1 MNLVILLNLEKGSF
15 FMKRKQLSG
24 KHIGIVFGTFAPMH
38 VGHVD
43 LITKAKRANDNV
55 LVIVS
60 GSNTQEDRGTR
71 AGLSLNRRFRYVR
84 EVFYDDEL
92 VVVDKLDEAGMPA
105 YPEGWVPWVN
115 RVKELIAKNTDDPEK
130 ITFYVGEP
138 EYVTE
143 LNRYYPQAQVELI
156 ERSIINI
163 SATEIRDNPMEN
175 WRFITKPFRR
185 HFTHKVLVVGSASGG
200 KTTLVKLILGITSLN
215 EGDILVCGS
224 SILDMKN
231 LSKVRR
237 RNIGCVFQNF
247 NLISGF
253 TVKENILLPRYFFEN
268 GENNINEICNT
279 LGLTKEMLSKS
290 IDKISGGE
298 KQRVALA
305 RALINNPEILIADEP
320 TGNLDAANEQN
331 IIELL
336 KRINEEL
343 GITIITVT
351 HSDKVANSMQS
362 ICTVVDGKIEYV
374 RR

>member
-1 MNLVILLNLEKGSF
+1 MIKLVNVTKCFSDGSNVRYIFKNCNFEFKKGSTTAIVG
-15 FMKRKQLSG
+15 RSG
-24 KHIGIVFGTFAPMH
+24 
-38 VGHVD
+38 
-43 LITKAKRANDNV
+43 L
-55 LVIVS
+55 
-60 GSNTQEDRGTR
+60 
-71 AGLSLNRRFRYVR
+71 
-84 EVFYDDEL
+84 
-92 VVVDKLDEAGMPA
+92 
-105 YPEGWVPWVN
+105 
-115 RVKELIAKNTDDPEK
+115 
-130 ITFYVGEP
+130 
-138 EYVTE
+138 
-143 LNRYYPQAQVELI
+143 
-156 ERSIINI
+156 
-163 SATEIRDNPMEN
+163 
-175 WRFITKPFRR
+175 
-185 HFTHKVLVVGSASGG
+185 G

-224 SILDMKN
+224 SILDMRN

-253 TVKENILLPRYFFEN
+253 TVKENILLPRYYFEN

-279 LGLTKEMLSKS
+279 LGLSKEMLSKS

>member
-1 MNLVILLNLEKGSF
+1 MIKLVNVTKCFSDGSDVRYIFKNCNFEFKKGSTTAIVG
-15 FMKRKQLSG
+15 RSG
-24 KHIGIVFGTFAPMH
+24 
-38 VGHVD
+38 
-43 LITKAKRANDNV
+43 L
-55 LVIVS
+55 
-60 GSNTQEDRGTR
+60 
-71 AGLSLNRRFRYVR
+71 
-84 EVFYDDEL
+84 
-92 VVVDKLDEAGMPA
+92 
-105 YPEGWVPWVN
+105 
-115 RVKELIAKNTDDPEK
+115 
-130 ITFYVGEP
+130 
-138 EYVTE
+138 
-143 LNRYYPQAQVELI
+143 
-156 ERSIINI
+156 
-163 SATEIRDNPMEN
+163 
-175 WRFITKPFRR
+175 
-185 HFTHKVLVVGSASGG
+185 G

-279 LGLTKEMLSKS
+279 LGLSKEMLSKS

-320 TGNLDAANEQN
+320 TGNLDATNEQN

>member
-1 MNLVILLNLEKGSF
+1 MIKLVNVTKCFSDGSNVRYIFKNCNFEFKKGSTTAIIG
-15 FMKRKQLSG
+15 RSG
-24 KHIGIVFGTFAPMH
+24 
-38 VGHVD
+38 
-43 LITKAKRANDNV
+43 L
-55 LVIVS
+55 
-60 GSNTQEDRGTR
+60 
-71 AGLSLNRRFRYVR
+71 
-84 EVFYDDEL
+84 
-92 VVVDKLDEAGMPA
+92 
-105 YPEGWVPWVN
+105 
-115 RVKELIAKNTDDPEK
+115 
-130 ITFYVGEP
+130 
-138 EYVTE
+138 
-143 LNRYYPQAQVELI
+143 
-156 ERSIINI
+156 
-163 SATEIRDNPMEN
+163 
-175 WRFITKPFRR
+175 
-185 HFTHKVLVVGSASGG
+185 G

-279 LGLTKEMLSKS
+279 LGLSKEMLSKS

-320 TGNLDAANEQN
+320 TGNLDADNEQN

>member
-1 MNLVILLNLEKGSF
+1 MIKLVNVTKCFSDGSNVRYIFKNCNFEFKKGSTTAIVG
-15 FMKRKQLSG
+15 RSG
-24 KHIGIVFGTFAPMH
+24 
-38 VGHVD
+38 
-43 LITKAKRANDNV
+43 L
-55 LVIVS
+55 
-60 GSNTQEDRGTR
+60 
-71 AGLSLNRRFRYVR
+71 
-84 EVFYDDEL
+84 
-92 VVVDKLDEAGMPA
+92 
-105 YPEGWVPWVN
+105 
-115 RVKELIAKNTDDPEK
+115 
-130 ITFYVGEP
+130 
-138 EYVTE
+138 
-143 LNRYYPQAQVELI
+143 
-156 ERSIINI
+156 
-163 SATEIRDNPMEN
+163 
-175 WRFITKPFRR
+175 
-185 HFTHKVLVVGSASGG
+185 G
-200 KTTLVKLILGITSLN
+200 KTTLVKLLLGITSLN

-279 LGLTKEMLSKS
+279 LGLSKEMLSKS

>member
-1 MNLVILLNLEKGSF
+1 MIKLVNVTKCFSDGSNVRYIFKNCNFEFKKGSTTAIVG
-15 FMKRKQLSG
+15 RSG
-24 KHIGIVFGTFAPMH
+24 
-38 VGHVD
+38 
-43 LITKAKRANDNV
+43 L
-55 LVIVS
+55 
-60 GSNTQEDRGTR
+60 
-71 AGLSLNRRFRYVR
+71 
-84 EVFYDDEL
+84 
-92 VVVDKLDEAGMPA
+92 
-105 YPEGWVPWVN
+105 
-115 RVKELIAKNTDDPEK
+115 
-130 ITFYVGEP
+130 
-138 EYVTE
+138 
-143 LNRYYPQAQVELI
+143 
-156 ERSIINI
+156 
-163 SATEIRDNPMEN
+163 
-175 WRFITKPFRR
+175 
-185 HFTHKVLVVGSASGG
+185 G

-279 LGLTKEMLSKS
+279 LGLSKEMLSKS
-290 IDKISGGE
+290 IDLISGGE
-298 KQRVALA
+298 KQRVALP

>member
-1 MNLVILLNLEKGSF
+1 MIKLVNVTKCFSDGSNVRYIFKNCNFEFKKGSTTAIVD
-15 FMKRKQLSG
+15 RSG
-24 KHIGIVFGTFAPMH
+24 
-38 VGHVD
+38 
-43 LITKAKRANDNV
+43 L
-55 LVIVS
+55 
-60 GSNTQEDRGTR
+60 
-71 AGLSLNRRFRYVR
+71 
-84 EVFYDDEL
+84 
-92 VVVDKLDEAGMPA
+92 
-105 YPEGWVPWVN
+105 
-115 RVKELIAKNTDDPEK
+115 
-130 ITFYVGEP
+130 
-138 EYVTE
+138 
-143 LNRYYPQAQVELI
+143 
-156 ERSIINI
+156 
-163 SATEIRDNPMEN
+163 
-175 WRFITKPFRR
+175 
-185 HFTHKVLVVGSASGG
+185 G

-279 LGLTKEMLSKS
+279 LGLSKEMLSKS

>member
-1 MNLVILLNLEKGSF
+1 MIKLVNVTKCFSDGSDVRYIFKNCNFEFKKGSTTAIVG
-15 FMKRKQLSG
+15 RSG
-24 KHIGIVFGTFAPMH
+24 
-38 VGHVD
+38 
-43 LITKAKRANDNV
+43 L
-55 LVIVS
+55 
-60 GSNTQEDRGTR
+60 
-71 AGLSLNRRFRYVR
+71 
-84 EVFYDDEL
+84 
-92 VVVDKLDEAGMPA
+92 
-105 YPEGWVPWVN
+105 
-115 RVKELIAKNTDDPEK
+115 
-130 ITFYVGEP
+130 
-138 EYVTE
+138 
-143 LNRYYPQAQVELI
+143 
-156 ERSIINI
+156 
-163 SATEIRDNPMEN
+163 
-175 WRFITKPFRR
+175 
-185 HFTHKVLVVGSASGG
+185 G
-200 KTTLVKLILGITSLN
+200 KTTLVKVILGITSLN

-279 LGLTKEMLSKS
+279 LGLSKEILSKS

-351 HSDKVANSMQS
+351 HSDKVASSMQS

>member
-1 MNLVILLNLEKGSF
+1 MWNEGEVMIKLVNVTKCFSDGSNVRYIFKNCNFEFKKGSTTAIVG
-15 FMKRKQLSG
+15 RSG
-24 KHIGIVFGTFAPMH
+24 
-38 VGHVD
+38 
-43 LITKAKRANDNV
+43 L
-55 LVIVS
+55 
-60 GSNTQEDRGTR
+60 
-71 AGLSLNRRFRYVR
+71 
-84 EVFYDDEL
+84 
-92 VVVDKLDEAGMPA
+92 
-105 YPEGWVPWVN
+105 
-115 RVKELIAKNTDDPEK
+115 
-130 ITFYVGEP
+130 
-138 EYVTE
+138 
-143 LNRYYPQAQVELI
+143 
-156 ERSIINI
+156 
-163 SATEIRDNPMEN
+163 
-175 WRFITKPFRR
+175 
-185 HFTHKVLVVGSASGG
+185 G

-279 LGLTKEMLSKS
+279 LGLSKEILSKS

-351 HSDKVANSMQS
+351 HSDKVASSMQS

>member
-1 MNLVILLNLEKGSF
+1 MIKLVNVTKCFSDGSNVRYIFKNCNFEFKKGSTTAIVG
-15 FMKRKQLSG
+15 RSG
-24 KHIGIVFGTFAPMH
+24 
-38 VGHVD
+38 
-43 LITKAKRANDNV
+43 L
-55 LVIVS
+55 
-60 GSNTQEDRGTR
+60 
-71 AGLSLNRRFRYVR
+71 
-84 EVFYDDEL
+84 
-92 VVVDKLDEAGMPA
+92 
-105 YPEGWVPWVN
+105 
-115 RVKELIAKNTDDPEK
+115 
-130 ITFYVGEP
+130 
-138 EYVTE
+138 
-143 LNRYYPQAQVELI
+143 
-156 ERSIINI
+156 
-163 SATEIRDNPMEN
+163 
-175 WRFITKPFRR
+175 
-185 HFTHKVLVVGSASGG
+185 G

-279 LGLTKEMLSKS
+279 LGLSKEMLSKS
-290 IDKISGGE
+290 IDKISGGG

>member
-1 MNLVILLNLEKGSF
+1 MIKLVNVTKCFSDGSNVRYIFKNCNFEFKKGSTTAIVG
-15 FMKRKQLSG
+15 RSG
-24 KHIGIVFGTFAPMH
+24 
-38 VGHVD
+38 
-43 LITKAKRANDNV
+43 L
-55 LVIVS
+55 
-60 GSNTQEDRGTR
+60 
-71 AGLSLNRRFRYVR
+71 
-84 EVFYDDEL
+84 
-92 VVVDKLDEAGMPA
+92 
-105 YPEGWVPWVN
+105 
-115 RVKELIAKNTDDPEK
+115 
-130 ITFYVGEP
+130 
-138 EYVTE
+138 
-143 LNRYYPQAQVELI
+143 
-156 ERSIINI
+156 
-163 SATEIRDNPMEN
+163 
-175 WRFITKPFRR
+175 
-185 HFTHKVLVVGSASGG
+185 G

-224 SILDMKN
+224 SILEMKN

-279 LGLTKEMLSKS
+279 LGLSKEMLSKS

-343 GITIITVT
+343 GITIIIVT

>member
-1 MNLVILLNLEKGSF
+1 MIKLVNVTKCFSDGSNVRYIFKNCNFEFKKGSTTAIVG
-15 FMKRKQLSG
+15 RSG
-24 KHIGIVFGTFAPMH
+24 
-38 VGHVD
+38 
-43 LITKAKRANDNV
+43 L
-55 LVIVS
+55 
-60 GSNTQEDRGTR
+60 
-71 AGLSLNRRFRYVR
+71 
-84 EVFYDDEL
+84 
-92 VVVDKLDEAGMPA
+92 
-105 YPEGWVPWVN
+105 
-115 RVKELIAKNTDDPEK
+115 
-130 ITFYVGEP
+130 
-138 EYVTE
+138 
-143 LNRYYPQAQVELI
+143 
-156 ERSIINI
+156 
-163 SATEIRDNPMEN
+163 
-175 WRFITKPFRR
+175 
-185 HFTHKVLVVGSASGG
+185 G

-279 LGLTKEMLSKS
+279 LGLSKEMLSKS

-343 GITIITVT
+343 DITIIIVT

>member
-1 MNLVILLNLEKGSF
+1 MIKLVNVTKCFSDGSNVRYIFKNCNFEFKKGSTTAIVG
-15 FMKRKQLSG
+15 RSG
-24 KHIGIVFGTFAPMH
+24 
-38 VGHVD
+38 
-43 LITKAKRANDNV
+43 L
-55 LVIVS
+55 
-60 GSNTQEDRGTR
+60 
-71 AGLSLNRRFRYVR
+71 
-84 EVFYDDEL
+84 
-92 VVVDKLDEAGMPA
+92 
-105 YPEGWVPWVN
+105 
-115 RVKELIAKNTDDPEK
+115 
-130 ITFYVGEP
+130 
-138 EYVTE
+138 
-143 LNRYYPQAQVELI
+143 
-156 ERSIINI
+156 
-163 SATEIRDNPMEN
+163 
-175 WRFITKPFRR
+175 
-185 HFTHKVLVVGSASGG
+185 G

-279 LGLTKEMLSKS
+279 LGLSKEMLSKS
-290 IDKISGGE
+290 IDRISGGE

>member
-1 MNLVILLNLEKGSF
+1 MIKLVNVTKCFSDGSNVRYIFKNCNFEFKKGSTTAIVG
-15 FMKRKQLSG
+15 RSG
-24 KHIGIVFGTFAPMH
+24 
-38 VGHVD
+38 
-43 LITKAKRANDNV
+43 L
-55 LVIVS
+55 
-60 GSNTQEDRGTR
+60 
-71 AGLSLNRRFRYVR
+71 
-84 EVFYDDEL
+84 
-92 VVVDKLDEAGMPA
+92 
-105 YPEGWVPWVN
+105 
-115 RVKELIAKNTDDPEK
+115 
-130 ITFYVGEP
+130 
-138 EYVTE
+138 
-143 LNRYYPQAQVELI
+143 
-156 ERSIINI
+156 
-163 SATEIRDNPMEN
+163 
-175 WRFITKPFRR
+175 
-185 HFTHKVLVVGSASGG
+185 G

-224 SILDMKN
+224 SILDMEN

-279 LGLTKEMLSKS
+279 LGLSKEMLSKS

>member
-1 MNLVILLNLEKGSF
+1 MIKLVNVTKCFSDGSNVRYIFKNCNFEFKKGSTTAIVG
-15 FMKRKQLSG
+15 RSG
-24 KHIGIVFGTFAPMH
+24 
-38 VGHVD
+38 
-43 LITKAKRANDNV
+43 L
-55 LVIVS
+55 
-60 GSNTQEDRGTR
+60 
-71 AGLSLNRRFRYVR
+71 
-84 EVFYDDEL
+84 
-92 VVVDKLDEAGMPA
+92 
-105 YPEGWVPWVN
+105 
-115 RVKELIAKNTDDPEK
+115 
-130 ITFYVGEP
+130 
-138 EYVTE
+138 
-143 LNRYYPQAQVELI
+143 
-156 ERSIINI
+156 
-163 SATEIRDNPMEN
+163 
-175 WRFITKPFRR
+175 
-185 HFTHKVLVVGSASGG
+185 G

-215 EGDILVCGS
+215 EGAILVCGS

-279 LGLTKEMLSKS
+279 LGLSKEMLSKS

-362 ICTVVDGKIEYV
+362 ICTVVDGRIEYV

>member
-1 MNLVILLNLEKGSF
+1 MIKLVNVTKCFSDGSNVRYIFKNCNFEFKKGSTTAIIG
-15 FMKRKQLSG
+15 RSG
-24 KHIGIVFGTFAPMH
+24 
-38 VGHVD
+38 
-43 LITKAKRANDNV
+43 L
-55 LVIVS
+55 
-60 GSNTQEDRGTR
+60 
-71 AGLSLNRRFRYVR
+71 
-84 EVFYDDEL
+84 
-92 VVVDKLDEAGMPA
+92 
-105 YPEGWVPWVN
+105 
-115 RVKELIAKNTDDPEK
+115 
-130 ITFYVGEP
+130 
-138 EYVTE
+138 
-143 LNRYYPQAQVELI
+143 
-156 ERSIINI
+156 
-163 SATEIRDNPMEN
+163 
-175 WRFITKPFRR
+175 
-185 HFTHKVLVVGSASGG
+185 G

-279 LGLTKEMLSKS
+279 LGLSKEILSKS

-298 KQRVALA
+298 NQRVALA

-320 TGNLDAANEQN
+320 TGNLDADNEQN

>member
-1 MNLVILLNLEKGSF
+1 MIKLVNVTKCFSDGSDVRYIFKNCNFEFKKGSTTAIVG
-15 FMKRKQLSG
+15 RSG
-24 KHIGIVFGTFAPMH
+24 
-38 VGHVD
+38 
-43 LITKAKRANDNV
+43 L
-55 LVIVS
+55 
-60 GSNTQEDRGTR
+60 
-71 AGLSLNRRFRYVR
+71 
-84 EVFYDDEL
+84 
-92 VVVDKLDEAGMPA
+92 
-105 YPEGWVPWVN
+105 
-115 RVKELIAKNTDDPEK
+115 
-130 ITFYVGEP
+130 
-138 EYVTE
+138 
-143 LNRYYPQAQVELI
+143 
-156 ERSIINI
+156 
-163 SATEIRDNPMEN
+163 
-175 WRFITKPFRR
+175 
-185 HFTHKVLVVGSASGG
+185 G

-279 LGLTKEMLSKS
+279 LCLSKEMLSKS

-343 GITIITVT
+343 GITIIIVT

>member
-1 MNLVILLNLEKGSF
+1 MIKLVNVTKCFSDGSNVRYIFKNCTFEFKKGSTTAIVG
-15 FMKRKQLSG
+15 RSG
-24 KHIGIVFGTFAPMH
+24 
-38 VGHVD
+38 
-43 LITKAKRANDNV
+43 L
-55 LVIVS
+55 
-60 GSNTQEDRGTR
+60 
-71 AGLSLNRRFRYVR
+71 
-84 EVFYDDEL
+84 
-92 VVVDKLDEAGMPA
+92 
-105 YPEGWVPWVN
+105 
-115 RVKELIAKNTDDPEK
+115 
-130 ITFYVGEP
+130 
-138 EYVTE
+138 
-143 LNRYYPQAQVELI
+143 
-156 ERSIINI
+156 
-163 SATEIRDNPMEN
+163 
-175 WRFITKPFRR
+175 
-185 HFTHKVLVVGSASGG
+185 G
-200 KTTLVKLILGITSLN
+200 KTTLVKVILGITSLN

-279 LGLTKEMLSKS
+279 LGLSKEMLSKS

-351 HSDKVANSMQS
+351 HSDKVASSMQS

>member
-1 MNLVILLNLEKGSF
+1 MIKLVNVTKCFSDGSNVRYIFKNCNFEFKKGSTTAIVG
-15 FMKRKQLSG
+15 RSG
-24 KHIGIVFGTFAPMH
+24 
-38 VGHVD
+38 
-43 LITKAKRANDNV
+43 L
-55 LVIVS
+55 
-60 GSNTQEDRGTR
+60 
-71 AGLSLNRRFRYVR
+71 
-84 EVFYDDEL
+84 
-92 VVVDKLDEAGMPA
+92 
-105 YPEGWVPWVN
+105 
-115 RVKELIAKNTDDPEK
+115 
-130 ITFYVGEP
+130 
-138 EYVTE
+138 
-143 LNRYYPQAQVELI
+143 
-156 ERSIINI
+156 
-163 SATEIRDNPMEN
+163 
-175 WRFITKPFRR
+175 
-185 HFTHKVLVVGSASGG
+185 G

-279 LGLTKEMLSKS
+279 LGLSKEMLSKS

-305 RALINNPEILIADEP
+305 RAIINNPEILIADEP

-351 HSDKVANSMQS
+351 HSNKVANSMQS

>member
-1 MNLVILLNLEKGSF
+1 MIKLVNVTKCFSDGSNVRYIFKNCKFEFKKGSTTAIIG
-15 FMKRKQLSG
+15 RSG
-24 KHIGIVFGTFAPMH
+24 
-38 VGHVD
+38 
-43 LITKAKRANDNV
+43 L
-55 LVIVS
+55 
-60 GSNTQEDRGTR
+60 
-71 AGLSLNRRFRYVR
+71 
-84 EVFYDDEL
+84 
-92 VVVDKLDEAGMPA
+92 
-105 YPEGWVPWVN
+105 
-115 RVKELIAKNTDDPEK
+115 
-130 ITFYVGEP
+130 
-138 EYVTE
+138 
-143 LNRYYPQAQVELI
+143 
-156 ERSIINI
+156 
-163 SATEIRDNPMEN
+163 
-175 WRFITKPFRR
+175 
-185 HFTHKVLVVGSASGG
+185 G

-279 LGLTKEMLSKS
+279 LGLSKEMLSKS

>member
-1 MNLVILLNLEKGSF
+1 MIKLVNVTKCFSDGSNVRYIFKNCNFEFKKGSTTAIVG
-15 FMKRKQLSG
+15 RSG
-24 KHIGIVFGTFAPMH
+24 
-38 VGHVD
+38 
-43 LITKAKRANDNV
+43 L
-55 LVIVS
+55 
-60 GSNTQEDRGTR
+60 
-71 AGLSLNRRFRYVR
+71 
-84 EVFYDDEL
+84 
-92 VVVDKLDEAGMPA
+92 
-105 YPEGWVPWVN
+105 
-115 RVKELIAKNTDDPEK
+115 
-130 ITFYVGEP
+130 
-138 EYVTE
+138 
-143 LNRYYPQAQVELI
+143 
-156 ERSIINI
+156 
-163 SATEIRDNPMEN
+163 
-175 WRFITKPFRR
+175 
-185 HFTHKVLVVGSASGG
+185 G

-279 LGLTKEMLSKS
+279 LGLSKEILSKS

-351 HSDKVANSMQS
+351 HSDKVVNSMQS

>member
-1 MNLVILLNLEKGSF
+1 MWNEGEIMIKLVNVTKCFSDGSNVRYIFKNCNFEFKKGSTTAIVG
-15 FMKRKQLSG
+15 RSG
-24 KHIGIVFGTFAPMH
+24 
-38 VGHVD
+38 
-43 LITKAKRANDNV
+43 L
-55 LVIVS
+55 
-60 GSNTQEDRGTR
+60 
-71 AGLSLNRRFRYVR
+71 
-84 EVFYDDEL
+84 
-92 VVVDKLDEAGMPA
+92 
-105 YPEGWVPWVN
+105 
-115 RVKELIAKNTDDPEK
+115 
-130 ITFYVGEP
+130 
-138 EYVTE
+138 
-143 LNRYYPQAQVELI
+143 
-156 ERSIINI
+156 
-163 SATEIRDNPMEN
+163 
-175 WRFITKPFRR
+175 
-185 HFTHKVLVVGSASGG
+185 G

-279 LGLTKEMLSKS
+279 LGISKEMLSKS

-320 TGNLDAANEQN
+320 TGNLDADNEQN

>member
-1 MNLVILLNLEKGSF
+1 MIKLVNVTKYFSDGSNVRYIFKNCNFEFKKGSTTAIIG
-15 FMKRKQLSG
+15 RSG
-24 KHIGIVFGTFAPMH
+24 
-38 VGHVD
+38 
-43 LITKAKRANDNV
+43 L
-55 LVIVS
+55 
-60 GSNTQEDRGTR
+60 
-71 AGLSLNRRFRYVR
+71 
-84 EVFYDDEL
+84 
-92 VVVDKLDEAGMPA
+92 
-105 YPEGWVPWVN
+105 
-115 RVKELIAKNTDDPEK
+115 
-130 ITFYVGEP
+130 
-138 EYVTE
+138 
-143 LNRYYPQAQVELI
+143 
-156 ERSIINI
+156 
-163 SATEIRDNPMEN
+163 
-175 WRFITKPFRR
+175 
-185 HFTHKVLVVGSASGG
+185 G

-279 LGLTKEMLSKS
+279 LGLSKEMLSKS

>member
-1 MNLVILLNLEKGSF
+1 MIKLVNVTKCFSDGSNVRYIFKNCNFEFKKGSTTAIVG
-15 FMKRKQLSG
+15 RSG
-24 KHIGIVFGTFAPMH
+24 
-38 VGHVD
+38 
-43 LITKAKRANDNV
+43 L
-55 LVIVS
+55 
-60 GSNTQEDRGTR
+60 
-71 AGLSLNRRFRYVR
+71 
-84 EVFYDDEL
+84 
-92 VVVDKLDEAGMPA
+92 
-105 YPEGWVPWVN
+105 
-115 RVKELIAKNTDDPEK
+115 
-130 ITFYVGEP
+130 
-138 EYVTE
+138 
-143 LNRYYPQAQVELI
+143 
-156 ERSIINI
+156 
-163 SATEIRDNPMEN
+163 
-175 WRFITKPFRR
+175 
-185 HFTHKVLVVGSASGG
+185 G

-279 LGLTKEMLSKS
+279 LGLSKEMLSKS

-336 KRINEEL
+336 KRINEVL

>member
-1 MNLVILLNLEKGSF
+1 MIKLVNVTKCFSDGSNVRYIFKNCNFEFKKGSTTAIVG
-15 FMKRKQLSG
+15 RSG
-24 KHIGIVFGTFAPMH
+24 
-38 VGHVD
+38 
-43 LITKAKRANDNV
+43 L
-55 LVIVS
+55 
-60 GSNTQEDRGTR
+60 
-71 AGLSLNRRFRYVR
+71 
-84 EVFYDDEL
+84 
-92 VVVDKLDEAGMPA
+92 
-105 YPEGWVPWVN
+105 
-115 RVKELIAKNTDDPEK
+115 
-130 ITFYVGEP
+130 
-138 EYVTE
+138 
-143 LNRYYPQAQVELI
+143 
-156 ERSIINI
+156 
-163 SATEIRDNPMEN
+163 
-175 WRFITKPFRR
+175 
-185 HFTHKVLVVGSASGG
+185 G

-224 SILDMKN
+224 SVLDMKN

-279 LGLTKEMLSKS
+279 LGLSKEMLSKS

-320 TGNLDAANEQN
+320 TGNLDADNEQN

-351 HSDKVANSMQS
+351 HSDRVANSMQS

>member
-1 MNLVILLNLEKGSF
+1 MIKLVNVTKCFSDGSNVRYIFKNCNFEFKKGSTTAIIG
-15 FMKRKQLSG
+15 RSG
-24 KHIGIVFGTFAPMH
+24 
-38 VGHVD
+38 
-43 LITKAKRANDNV
+43 L
-55 LVIVS
+55 
-60 GSNTQEDRGTR
+60 
-71 AGLSLNRRFRYVR
+71 
-84 EVFYDDEL
+84 
-92 VVVDKLDEAGMPA
+92 
-105 YPEGWVPWVN
+105 
-115 RVKELIAKNTDDPEK
+115 
-130 ITFYVGEP
+130 
-138 EYVTE
+138 
-143 LNRYYPQAQVELI
+143 
-156 ERSIINI
+156 
-163 SATEIRDNPMEN
+163 
-175 WRFITKPFRR
+175 
-185 HFTHKVLVVGSASGG
+185 G

-279 LGLTKEMLSKS
+279 LGLSKEILSKS

-298 KQRVALA
+298 KQRVSLA

-351 HSDKVANSMQS
+351 HSDKVANSMQT

>member
-1 MNLVILLNLEKGSF
+1 LWNEGEVMIKLVNVTKCFSDGSNVRYIFKNCNFEFKKGSTTAIVG
-15 FMKRKQLSG
+15 RSG
-24 KHIGIVFGTFAPMH
+24 
-38 VGHVD
+38 
-43 LITKAKRANDNV
+43 L
-55 LVIVS
+55 
-60 GSNTQEDRGTR
+60 
-71 AGLSLNRRFRYVR
+71 
-84 EVFYDDEL
+84 
-92 VVVDKLDEAGMPA
+92 
-105 YPEGWVPWVN
+105 
-115 RVKELIAKNTDDPEK
+115 
-130 ITFYVGEP
+130 
-138 EYVTE
+138 
-143 LNRYYPQAQVELI
+143 
-156 ERSIINI
+156 
-163 SATEIRDNPMEN
+163 
-175 WRFITKPFRR
+175 
-185 HFTHKVLVVGSASGG
+185 G

-279 LGLTKEMLSKS
+279 LGLSKEMLSKS

-343 GITIITVT
+343 GITIIIVT

>member
-1 MNLVILLNLEKGSF
+1 MIKLVNVTKCFSDGSNVRYIFKNCNFEFKKGSTTAIVG
-15 FMKRKQLSG
+15 RSG
-24 KHIGIVFGTFAPMH
+24 
-38 VGHVD
+38 
-43 LITKAKRANDNV
+43 L
-55 LVIVS
+55 
-60 GSNTQEDRGTR
+60 
-71 AGLSLNRRFRYVR
+71 
-84 EVFYDDEL
+84 
-92 VVVDKLDEAGMPA
+92 
-105 YPEGWVPWVN
+105 
-115 RVKELIAKNTDDPEK
+115 
-130 ITFYVGEP
+130 
-138 EYVTE
+138 
-143 LNRYYPQAQVELI
+143 
-156 ERSIINI
+156 
-163 SATEIRDNPMEN
+163 
-175 WRFITKPFRR
+175 
-185 HFTHKVLVVGSASGG
+185 G

-279 LGLTKEMLSKS
+279 LGLSKEILSKS

-320 TGNLDAANEQN
+320 TGNLDADNEQN

>member
-1 MNLVILLNLEKGSF
+1 MIKLVNVTKCFSDGSNVRYIFKNCNFEFKKGSTTAIVG
-15 FMKRKQLSG
+15 RSG
-24 KHIGIVFGTFAPMH
+24 
-38 VGHVD
+38 
-43 LITKAKRANDNV
+43 L
-55 LVIVS
+55 
-60 GSNTQEDRGTR
+60 
-71 AGLSLNRRFRYVR
+71 
-84 EVFYDDEL
+84 
-92 VVVDKLDEAGMPA
+92 
-105 YPEGWVPWVN
+105 
-115 RVKELIAKNTDDPEK
+115 
-130 ITFYVGEP
+130 
-138 EYVTE
+138 
-143 LNRYYPQAQVELI
+143 
-156 ERSIINI
+156 
-163 SATEIRDNPMEN
+163 
-175 WRFITKPFRR
+175 
-185 HFTHKVLVVGSASGG
+185 G

-224 SILDMKN
+224 SILDMKD

-279 LGLTKEMLSKS
+279 LGLSKEMLSKS

>member
-1 MNLVILLNLEKGSF
+1 MIKLVNVTKCFSDGSNVRYIFKNCNFEFKKGSTTAIVG
-15 FMKRKQLSG
+15 RSG
-24 KHIGIVFGTFAPMH
+24 
-38 VGHVD
+38 
-43 LITKAKRANDNV
+43 L
-55 LVIVS
+55 
-60 GSNTQEDRGTR
+60 
-71 AGLSLNRRFRYVR
+71 
-84 EVFYDDEL
+84 
-92 VVVDKLDEAGMPA
+92 
-105 YPEGWVPWVN
+105 
-115 RVKELIAKNTDDPEK
+115 
-130 ITFYVGEP
+130 
-138 EYVTE
+138 
-143 LNRYYPQAQVELI
+143 
-156 ERSIINI
+156 
-163 SATEIRDNPMEN
+163 
-175 WRFITKPFRR
+175 
-185 HFTHKVLVVGSASGG
+185 G

-279 LGLTKEMLSKS
+279 LGLSKEMLSKS

-343 GITIITVT
+343 GITIIIVT
-351 HSDKVANSMQS
+351 HSDKVVNSMQS

>member
-1 MNLVILLNLEKGSF
+1 MWNEGEIMIKLVNVTKCFSDGSNVRYIFKNCNFEFKKGSTTAIVG
-15 FMKRKQLSG
+15 RSG
-24 KHIGIVFGTFAPMH
+24 
-38 VGHVD
+38 
-43 LITKAKRANDNV
+43 L
-55 LVIVS
+55 
-60 GSNTQEDRGTR
+60 
-71 AGLSLNRRFRYVR
+71 
-84 EVFYDDEL
+84 
-92 VVVDKLDEAGMPA
+92 
-105 YPEGWVPWVN
+105 
-115 RVKELIAKNTDDPEK
+115 
-130 ITFYVGEP
+130 
-138 EYVTE
+138 
-143 LNRYYPQAQVELI
+143 
-156 ERSIINI
+156 
-163 SATEIRDNPMEN
+163 
-175 WRFITKPFRR
+175 
-185 HFTHKVLVVGSASGG
+185 G

-279 LGLTKEMLSKS
+279 LGLSKEMLSKS

-351 HSDKVANSMQS
+351 HSNKVANSMQS

>member
-1 MNLVILLNLEKGSF
+1 MIKLVNVTKCFSDGSNVRYIFKNCNFEFKKGSTTAIVG
-15 FMKRKQLSG
+15 RSG
-24 KHIGIVFGTFAPMH
+24 
-38 VGHVD
+38 
-43 LITKAKRANDNV
+43 L
-55 LVIVS
+55 
-60 GSNTQEDRGTR
+60 
-71 AGLSLNRRFRYVR
+71 
-84 EVFYDDEL
+84 
-92 VVVDKLDEAGMPA
+92 
-105 YPEGWVPWVN
+105 
-115 RVKELIAKNTDDPEK
+115 
-130 ITFYVGEP
+130 
-138 EYVTE
+138 
-143 LNRYYPQAQVELI
+143 
-156 ERSIINI
+156 
-163 SATEIRDNPMEN
+163 
-175 WRFITKPFRR
+175 
-185 HFTHKVLVVGSASGG
+185 G

-224 SILDMKN
+224 STLDMKN

-279 LGLTKEMLSKS
+279 LGLSKEMLSKS

-343 GITIITVT
+343 GITIIIVT

>member
-1 MNLVILLNLEKGSF
+1 MIKLVNVTKCFSDGSNVRYIFKNCNFEFKKGSTTAIVG
-15 FMKRKQLSG
+15 RSG
-24 KHIGIVFGTFAPMH
+24 
-38 VGHVD
+38 
-43 LITKAKRANDNV
+43 L
-55 LVIVS
+55 
-60 GSNTQEDRGTR
+60 
-71 AGLSLNRRFRYVR
+71 
-84 EVFYDDEL
+84 
-92 VVVDKLDEAGMPA
+92 
-105 YPEGWVPWVN
+105 
-115 RVKELIAKNTDDPEK
+115 
-130 ITFYVGEP
+130 
-138 EYVTE
+138 
-143 LNRYYPQAQVELI
+143 
-156 ERSIINI
+156 
-163 SATEIRDNPMEN
+163 
-175 WRFITKPFRR
+175 
-185 HFTHKVLVVGSASGG
+185 G

-237 RNIGCVFQNF
+237 RNIGGVFQNF

-279 LGLTKEMLSKS
+279 LGLSKEMLSKS

>member
-1 MNLVILLNLEKGSF
+1 MIKLVNVTKCFSDGSDVRYIFKNCNFEFKKGSTTAIVG
-15 FMKRKQLSG
+15 RSG
-24 KHIGIVFGTFAPMH
+24 
-38 VGHVD
+38 
-43 LITKAKRANDNV
+43 L
-55 LVIVS
+55 
-60 GSNTQEDRGTR
+60 
-71 AGLSLNRRFRYVR
+71 
-84 EVFYDDEL
+84 
-92 VVVDKLDEAGMPA
+92 
-105 YPEGWVPWVN
+105 
-115 RVKELIAKNTDDPEK
+115 
-130 ITFYVGEP
+130 
-138 EYVTE
+138 
-143 LNRYYPQAQVELI
+143 
-156 ERSIINI
+156 
-163 SATEIRDNPMEN
+163 
-175 WRFITKPFRR
+175 
-185 HFTHKVLVVGSASGG
+185 G

-224 SILDMKN
+224 SVLDMKN

-279 LGLTKEMLSKS
+279 LGLSKEMLSKS

>member
-1 MNLVILLNLEKGSF
+1 MIKLVNVTKCFSDGSNVRYIFKNCNFEFKKGSTTAIVG
-15 FMKRKQLSG
+15 RSG
-24 KHIGIVFGTFAPMH
+24 
-38 VGHVD
+38 
-43 LITKAKRANDNV
+43 L
-55 LVIVS
+55 
-60 GSNTQEDRGTR
+60 
-71 AGLSLNRRFRYVR
+71 
-84 EVFYDDEL
+84 
-92 VVVDKLDEAGMPA
+92 
-105 YPEGWVPWVN
+105 
-115 RVKELIAKNTDDPEK
+115 
-130 ITFYVGEP
+130 
-138 EYVTE
+138 
-143 LNRYYPQAQVELI
+143 
-156 ERSIINI
+156 
-163 SATEIRDNPMEN
+163 
-175 WRFITKPFRR
+175 
-185 HFTHKVLVVGSASGG
+185 G

-279 LGLTKEMLSKS
+279 LGLSKEILSKS

-320 TGNLDAANEQN
+320 TGNLVADNEQN

>member
-1 MNLVILLNLEKGSF
+1 MTKLVNVTKCFSDGSNVRYIFKNCNFEFKKGSTTAIVG
-15 FMKRKQLSG
+15 RSG
-24 KHIGIVFGTFAPMH
+24 
-38 VGHVD
+38 
-43 LITKAKRANDNV
+43 L
-55 LVIVS
+55 
-60 GSNTQEDRGTR
+60 
-71 AGLSLNRRFRYVR
+71 
-84 EVFYDDEL
+84 
-92 VVVDKLDEAGMPA
+92 
-105 YPEGWVPWVN
+105 
-115 RVKELIAKNTDDPEK
+115 
-130 ITFYVGEP
+130 
-138 EYVTE
+138 
-143 LNRYYPQAQVELI
+143 
-156 ERSIINI
+156 
-163 SATEIRDNPMEN
+163 
-175 WRFITKPFRR
+175 
-185 HFTHKVLVVGSASGG
+185 G

-279 LGLTKEMLSKS
+279 LGLSKEMLSKS

-298 KQRVALA
+298 KQSVALA

>member
-1 MNLVILLNLEKGSF
+1 MIKLVNVTKCFSDGSNVRYIFKNCNFEFKKGSTTAIVG
-15 FMKRKQLSG
+15 RSG
-24 KHIGIVFGTFAPMH
+24 LG
-38 VGHVD
+38 
-43 LITKAKRANDNV
+43 N
-55 LVIVS
+55 
-60 GSNTQEDRGTR
+60 
-71 AGLSLNRRFRYVR
+71 
-84 EVFYDDEL
+84 
-92 VVVDKLDEAGMPA
+92 
-105 YPEGWVPWVN
+105 
-115 RVKELIAKNTDDPEK
+115 
-130 ITFYVGEP
+130 
-138 EYVTE
+138 
-143 LNRYYPQAQVELI
+143 
-156 ERSIINI
+156 
-163 SATEIRDNPMEN
+163 
-175 WRFITKPFRR
+175 
-185 HFTHKVLVVGSASGG
+185 
-200 KTTLVKLILGITSLN
+200 TTLVKLILGITSLN

-224 SILDMKN
+224 SVLDMKN

-279 LGLTKEMLSKS
+279 LGLSKEMLSKS

-343 GITIITVT
+343 GITIIIVT

>member
-1 MNLVILLNLEKGSF
+1 MIKLVNVTKCFSDGSNVRYIFKNCNFEFKKGSTTAIVG
-15 FMKRKQLSG
+15 RSG
-24 KHIGIVFGTFAPMH
+24 
-38 VGHVD
+38 
-43 LITKAKRANDNV
+43 L
-55 LVIVS
+55 
-60 GSNTQEDRGTR
+60 
-71 AGLSLNRRFRYVR
+71 
-84 EVFYDDEL
+84 
-92 VVVDKLDEAGMPA
+92 
-105 YPEGWVPWVN
+105 
-115 RVKELIAKNTDDPEK
+115 
-130 ITFYVGEP
+130 
-138 EYVTE
+138 
-143 LNRYYPQAQVELI
+143 
-156 ERSIINI
+156 
-163 SATEIRDNPMEN
+163 
-175 WRFITKPFRR
+175 
-185 HFTHKVLVVGSASGG
+185 G

-279 LGLTKEMLSKS
+279 LGLSKEILSKS

-320 TGNLDAANEQN
+320 TGNLDATNEQN

>member
-1 MNLVILLNLEKGSF
+1 MIKLVNVTKCFSDGSNVRYIFKNCNFEFKKGSTTAIVG
-15 FMKRKQLSG
+15 RSG
-24 KHIGIVFGTFAPMH
+24 
-38 VGHVD
+38 
-43 LITKAKRANDNV
+43 L
-55 LVIVS
+55 
-60 GSNTQEDRGTR
+60 
-71 AGLSLNRRFRYVR
+71 
-84 EVFYDDEL
+84 
-92 VVVDKLDEAGMPA
+92 
-105 YPEGWVPWVN
+105 
-115 RVKELIAKNTDDPEK
+115 
-130 ITFYVGEP
+130 
-138 EYVTE
+138 
-143 LNRYYPQAQVELI
+143 
-156 ERSIINI
+156 
-163 SATEIRDNPMEN
+163 
-175 WRFITKPFRR
+175 
-185 HFTHKVLVVGSASGG
+185 G
-200 KTTLVKLILGITSLN
+200 KTTLVKLILGITGLN

-279 LGLTKEMLSKS
+279 LGLSKEMLSKS

>member
-1 MNLVILLNLEKGSF
+1 MIKLVNVTKCFSDGSNVRYIFKNCNFEFKKGSTTAIVG
-15 FMKRKQLSG
+15 RSG
-24 KHIGIVFGTFAPMH
+24 
-38 VGHVD
+38 
-43 LITKAKRANDNV
+43 L
-55 LVIVS
+55 
-60 GSNTQEDRGTR
+60 
-71 AGLSLNRRFRYVR
+71 
-84 EVFYDDEL
+84 
-92 VVVDKLDEAGMPA
+92 
-105 YPEGWVPWVN
+105 
-115 RVKELIAKNTDDPEK
+115 
-130 ITFYVGEP
+130 
-138 EYVTE
+138 
-143 LNRYYPQAQVELI
+143 
-156 ERSIINI
+156 
-163 SATEIRDNPMEN
+163 
-175 WRFITKPFRR
+175 
-185 HFTHKVLVVGSASGG
+185 G

-224 SILDMKN
+224 SILVMKN

-279 LGLTKEMLSKS
+279 LGLSKEMLSKS